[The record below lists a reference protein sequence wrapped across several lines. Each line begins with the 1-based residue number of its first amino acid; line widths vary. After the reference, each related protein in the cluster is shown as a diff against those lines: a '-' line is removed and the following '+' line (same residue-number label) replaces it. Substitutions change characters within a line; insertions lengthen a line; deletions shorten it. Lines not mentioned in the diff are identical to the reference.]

1 MFLEEYGQG
10 VYEDIPYATLRYTC
24 GECNY
29 GGKVT
34 CPCTPG
40 GTSRTCRVT
49 MSGFNTLHQGLPA
62 PETEG
67 ETRLT
72 PKGKRNWVRAKT

>member
-34 CPCTPG
+34 CPPPPQKKEG
-40 GTSRTCRVT
+40 G
-49 MSGFNTLHQGLPA
+49 L
-62 PETEG
+62 
-67 ETRLT
+67 RLK
-72 PKGKRNWVRAKT
+72 PKGKLPYT